1 MSRKKP
7 SAIRRADPFFERE
20 AARYDLPLP
29 SREYVSQILAD
40 EGRPVTFGELSR
52 LLDIA
57 ATEQEMFQR
66 RLGAMEREGQLMR
79 NRKGAY
85 ILPERRQPDAGE
97 NPGPPG
103 RLRLPDPR

>member
-40 EGRPVTFGELSR
+40 EGRPVTFGELS
-52 LLDIA
+52 
-57 ATEQEMFQR
+57 
-66 RLGAMEREGQLMR
+66 
-79 NRKGAY
+79 
-85 ILPERRQPDAGE
+85 
-97 NPGPPG
+97 
-103 RLRLPDPR
+103 